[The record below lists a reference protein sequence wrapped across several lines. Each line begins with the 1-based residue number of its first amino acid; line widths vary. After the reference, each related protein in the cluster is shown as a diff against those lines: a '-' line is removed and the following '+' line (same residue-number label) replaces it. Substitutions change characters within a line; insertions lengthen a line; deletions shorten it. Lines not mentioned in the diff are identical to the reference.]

1 MPAAKN
7 PDPKVFA
14 KTVLSELSRLR
25 AETIV
30 LKLRLY
36 QHMTATPGWGQTLA
50 EMDNEDKPR
59 IEQYRRE
66 LLNQNLIACGL
77 TPDPTPPDIDR

>member
-1 MPAAKN
+1 MPTPIN

-25 AETIV
+25 AETMV

-36 QHMTATPGWGQTLA
+36 QHMTATPGWEQTLD
-50 EMDNEDKPR
+50 EMDTEDKPR

-66 LLNQNLIACGL
+66 LLNQGLTACGL
-77 TPDPTPPDIDR
+77 TPDPMPPDTAH